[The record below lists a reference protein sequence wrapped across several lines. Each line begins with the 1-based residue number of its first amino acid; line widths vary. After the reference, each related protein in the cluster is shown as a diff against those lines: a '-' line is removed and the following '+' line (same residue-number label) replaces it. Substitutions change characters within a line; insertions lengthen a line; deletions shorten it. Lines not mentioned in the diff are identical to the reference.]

1 MTTESTDLSAT
12 AAPAAPAGPAAPSAP
27 GITRWSPL
35 EWARAHPTAA
45 DTLLALLL
53 TGVSLVPL
61 WLGTNGEQH
70 NLPSPWAIVLV
81 LLINL
86 PLALRRRHPLAIVAV
101 VGGAAAVY
109 GIAPYP
115 DLVVPIAPGALVGF
129 YTTISLCSRRTATLV
144 GIGVCAT
151 ALFSMLL
158 PATNADPVDFTFA
171 ALLFGM
177 AWALGAS
184 ARTRRAYTAEL
195 EERAARLERDR
206 ELEARRAVAEER
218 ARIAREL
225 HDVIAHHVSMMVV
238 QAEAGPVVVEHD
250 PGTAARAFDSIGSI
264 GRQALAEMRRLLGVL
279 REDGDR
285 SVPSFA
291 PQPGLEQLP
300 ALVDQLRSAGL
311 DAELAVEGS
320 RPELPPGIDLSAYR
334 IVQEALTN
342 ALRHGGPG
350 AARVLVRY
358 GDGELLLEVRDHGGG
373 GHGAHG
379 GRGGRGGHGGHR
391 GHGSHGSDHGGGSTE
406 LHDRDGT
413 VGHGLVGMRERVHLF
428 DGELRAGPCPDGGF
442 AVAVR
447 LPLPPPA

>member
-1 MTTESTDLSAT
+1 MTTESTETTESGAAAASSAV
-12 AAPAAPAGPAAPSAP
+12 
-27 GITRWSPL
+27 RWSPV
-35 EWARAHPTAA
+35 EWTRAHPTAA

-61 WLGTNGEQH
+61 WLGTNGHEH
-70 NLPSPWAIVLV
+70 NLPSPWAILLV

-101 VGGAAAVY
+101 VGSAAAVY

-115 DLVVPIAPGALVGF
+115 DLVVPVAPGALVGF

-144 GIGVCAT
+144 GVGVCAT
-151 ALFSMLL
+151 ALVSMLL
-158 PATNADPVDFTFA
+158 PATDADPVDFTFA
-171 ALLFGM
+171 ALLFGT
-177 AWALGAS
+177 AWALGDS
-184 ARTRRAYTAEL
+184 SRTRRAHTAEL
-195 EERAARLERDR
+195 EARAVRLERQR
-206 ELEARRAVAEER
+206 ELEARRAVVEER

-238 QAEAGPVVVEHD
+238 QAEAGPVVVERD
-250 PGTAARAFDSIGSI
+250 PPTAARAFDSIGSI

-279 REDGDR
+279 REDGER
-285 SVPSFA
+285 GAPSFA

-300 ALVDQLRSAGL
+300 ALVDQVRGAGL
-311 DAELAVEGS
+311 DAELLVEGS

-358 GDGELLLEVRDHGGG
+358 GDGELRLEVRDHAGGDRSGRAEGDLDGGG
-373 GHGAHG
+373 GA
-379 GRGGRGGHGGHR
+379 GHGM
-391 GHGSHGSDHGGGSTE
+391 
-406 LHDRDGT
+406 
-413 VGHGLVGMRERVHLF
+413 VGMRERVHLF

-442 AVAVR
+442 AVAAR